1 MCIIFYGT
9 NTLYFYAK
17 CMCGISLVYVF
28 RFVCWIL
35 WMITSRTDLFHFS
48 SNQATPLRKIMDV
61 IQVTITISPR
71 EDISATTAS
80 ITLGTII
87 TMASINTNTITMEK
101 TNMAMT
107 TIAIITTIMASSKT
121 SLYLDPKK
129 FKKKIV
135 CKLPKKSV
143 THNSTAFYF
152 LGIGNHDISRVAY
165 RPRKSTYPM
174 ISVDEALKIVL
185 EHAQPLGAEEIGL
198 RGCFKIRF

>member
-1 MCIIFYGT
+1 
-9 NTLYFYAK
+9 
-17 CMCGISLVYVF
+17 
-28 RFVCWIL
+28 
-35 WMITSRTDLFHFS
+35 MITSRTDLFYFS

-80 ITLGTII
+80 ITMGTII

>member
-1 MCIIFYGT
+1 
-9 NTLYFYAK
+9 
-17 CMCGISLVYVF
+17 
-28 RFVCWIL
+28 
-35 WMITSRTDLFHFS
+35 MITSRTDIFHFS

-80 ITLGTII
+80 ITMGTII

-121 SLYLDPKK
+121 SLYLQK
-129 FKKKIV
+129 FLKKKIV
-135 CKLPKKSV
+135 CKLPKMSV

>member
-1 MCIIFYGT
+1 M
-9 NTLYFYAK
+9 
-17 CMCGISLVYVF
+17 
-28 RFVCWIL
+28 
-35 WMITSRTDLFHFS
+35 
-48 SNQATPLRKIMDV
+48 
-61 IQVTITISPR
+61 
-71 EDISATTAS
+71 
-80 ITLGTII
+80 
-87 TMASINTNTITMEK
+87 
-101 TNMAMT
+101 
-107 TIAIITTIMASSKT
+107 
-121 SLYLDPKK
+121 
-129 FKKKIV
+129 

>member
-1 MCIIFYGT
+1 
-9 NTLYFYAK
+9 
-17 CMCGISLVYVF
+17 
-28 RFVCWIL
+28 
-35 WMITSRTDLFHFS
+35 MITSRTDLFHFS

-80 ITLGTII
+80 IT
-87 TMASINTNTITMEK
+87 MASINTNTITMEK

-121 SLYLDPKK
+121 SLYLQK
-129 FKKKIV
+129 FLKKKIV
-135 CKLPKKSV
+135 CKLPKMSV

-198 RGCFKIRF
+198 RGCFTIRF

>member
-1 MCIIFYGT
+1 MYINITEFFDDQIIITHLLQLIVMIHGIFSGRDNALWIFRFLDYLTFIKQHNMYNFYGT
-9 NTLYFYAK
+9 NTLYFYTSA
-17 CMCGISLVYVF
+17 CVVSVLPCLVYVF

-35 WMITSRTDLFHFS
+35 WMITSRTDIFHFS

-80 ITLGTII
+80 ITMGTII

-121 SLYLDPKK
+121 SLYLQKFFLKK
-129 FKKKIV
+129 LCVNCQK
-135 CKLPKKSV
+135 C
-143 THNSTAFYF
+143 
-152 LGIGNHDISRVAY
+152 
-165 RPRKSTYPM
+165 
-174 ISVDEALKIVL
+174 
-185 EHAQPLGAEEIGL
+185 Q
-198 RGCFKIRF
+198 

>member
-1 MCIIFYGT
+1 MWYQFFRVWFMYLG
-9 NTLYFYAK
+9 LYVESCEWLHLVPTYFILVQIRPRRSERSWTSSRSPSRFPRGK
-17 CMCGISLVYVF
+17 IS
-28 RFVCWIL
+28 RRPRPASPWAP
-35 WMITSRTDLFHFS
+35 S
-48 SNQATPLRKIMDV
+48 SPWR
-61 IQVTITISPR
+61 
-71 EDISATTAS
+71 AS
-80 ITLGTII
+80 IQTPSPWRKQTWPWPR
-87 TMASINTNTITMEK
+87 SP
-101 TNMAMT
+101 
-107 TIAIITTIMASSKT
+107 SSPPSWLVAKPVYT
-121 SLYLDPKK
+121 RSKK
-129 FKKKIV
+129 IKKKIV